1 MSEAFDLTKEFA
13 SCVFTEEKM
22 ERYVPSSEIVK
33 YRRCLETGESLSME
47 TADAIA
53 KGMKEWAIS
62 MGATHYCHWFQ
73 PMTGGTAEKHEGFI
87 SPVGRGRIIMDF
99 SGKELVK
106 GEPDASSFPS
116 GGLRATFE
124 ARGYSAWDPTSYAF
138 IVDGSLCIPT
148 VFFSY
153 SGESLDQ
160 KTPLLRSVMALNTQA
175 LRILR
180 LFGDKETR
188 SVSPMAGA
196 EQEYFLIDKE
206 LFNRR
211 EDLRICGRTLFG
223 AKPPKTQELND
234 HYFGSIKPRV
244 SAFMKDYEKEL
255 WKLGVLAKTKHNEVA
270 PSQHEMAPIYSDCN
284 SANDQNQL
292 TMNILRQ
299 VADRHNL
306 VCLLAEKPF
315 DGVNGSG
322 KHNNWSIVTDK
333 GKNLISPGK
342 TPSQNAQFLLFL
354 AAFVS
359 AVDEY
364 QDLLRCSVAYAGNDN
379 RLGGH
384 EAPPA
389 IISIFVGTELQGV
402 IDSIIQDRSY
412 DSAVPNPIRIG
423 IDSMPVIP
431 KDTTDRNR
439 TSPIAFTGNKFEFR
453 MPGSSQSIAEPNT
466 VLNTIMA
473 QKLCEYAN
481 ILEQTDAKNINNVLH
496 DLIKDE
502 FTKHSRII
510 FNGNGYDSSWV
521 EEARRRGLS
530 NYATTAEAMRHY
542 LDPKNIALMEG
553 NGVMS
558 ESEMRARKE
567 IYVEKYCNV
576 ISIEA
581 NTLKDMVRR
590 EIIPAVSAF
599 EGELCRT
606 ISYMKEAFTT
616 VQEVSDVERDTC
628 TSLMKCN
635 KKMVQLERQLESAL
649 AKASASGADDMSG
662 YFHDKVLSL
671 MEKIREVV
679 NEAEVLTPDRFWP
692 YPTYSQL
699 LFSE

>member
-1 MSEAFDLTKEFA
+1 MGELFDLTKEFA

-33 YRRCLETGESLSME
+33 YRRCLETGESLSMD

-160 KTPLLRSVMALNTQA
+160 KTPLLRSVRALNTQA

-180 LFGDKETR
+180 IFGDKETR

-196 EQEYFLIDKE
+196 EQEYFLIDKD
-206 LFNRR
+206 LFNER

-270 PSQHEMAPIYSDCN
+270 PSQHEMAPIFTDCN

-412 DSAVPNPIRIG
+412 DSAVMNPIRIG

-606 ISYMKEAFTT
+606 ISYMKEVFTT
-616 VQEVSDVERDTC
+616 VQVSDVERDTC

-649 AKASASGADDMSG
+649 AKASASGTDDMSG
-662 YFHDKVLSL
+662 YFHDKILSL

>member
-1 MSEAFDLTKEFA
+1 MGELFDLTKEFA

-33 YRRCLETGESLSME
+33 YRRCLETGESLSMD

-160 KTPLLRSVMALNTQA
+160 KTPLLRSTRALNRQA
-175 LRILR
+175 LRILKV
-180 LFGDKETR
+180 FGDKETL
-188 SVSPMAGA
+188 SVSSMAGA
-196 EQEYFLIDKE
+196 EQEYFLIDKD
-206 LFNRR
+206 LFNER
-211 EDLRICGRTLFG
+211 EDLRICGRTFFG

-244 SAFMKDYEKEL
+244 SAFMKDYEREL

-270 PSQHEMAPIYSDCN
+270 PSQHEMAPIFTDCN

-412 DSAVPNPIRIG
+412 DSAIMNPIRIG

-453 MPGSSQSIAEPNT
+453 MPGSSQSISAPNT

-616 VQEVSDVERDTC
+616 VQVYDVERDTC

-649 AKASASGADDMSG
+649 VKASATGADDMSG

>member
-1 MSEAFDLTKEFA
+1 MGELFDLTKEFA

-33 YRRCLETGESLSME
+33 YRRCLETGESLSMD

-148 VFFSY
+148 VIFSY

-160 KTPLLRSVMALNTQA
+160 KTPLLRSVRALNTQA

-196 EQEYFLIDKE
+196 EQEYFLIDKD
-206 LFNRR
+206 LFNER

-270 PSQHEMAPIYSDCN
+270 PSQHEMAPIFTDCN

-412 DSAVPNPIRIG
+412 DSAVMNPIRIG

-453 MPGSSQSIAEPNT
+453 MPGSSQSISAPNT

-616 VQEVSDVERDTC
+616 VQVSDVECDTC

-679 NEAEVLTPDRFWP
+679 NEAEVLTPDRYWP

>member
-13 SCVFTEEKM
+13 SYVFTEEKM
-22 ERYVPSSEIVK
+22 EKYVPSSEIVK
-33 YRRCLETGESLSME
+33 YRRCLETGESLSMD

-87 SPVGRGRIIMDF
+87 SPVGKGRIIMDF

-160 KTPLLRSVMALNTQA
+160 KTPLLRSTKALNRQA
-175 LRILR
+175 LRILKV
-180 LFGDKETR
+180 FGDKETT
-188 SVSPMAGA
+188 SVSSMAGA
-196 EQEYFLIDKE
+196 EQEYFLIDKD
-206 LFNRR
+206 LFNER

-244 SAFMKDYEKEL
+244 SEFMKDYEREL

-270 PSQHEMAPIYSDCN
+270 PSQHEMAPIFTDCN

-306 VCLLAEKPF
+306 VCLLSEKPF

-412 DSAVPNPIRIG
+412 DSAVMNPIRIG

-453 MPGSSQSIAEPNT
+453 MPGSSQSISAPNT

-481 ILEQTDAKNINNVLH
+481 ILEQTDPKNINSVLH

-510 FNGNGYDSSWV
+510 FNGNGYDSSW
-521 EEARRRGLS
+521 
-530 NYATTAEAMRHY
+530 
-542 LDPKNIALMEG
+542 
-553 NGVMS
+553 
-558 ESEMRARKE
+558 
-567 IYVEKYCNV
+567 
-576 ISIEA
+576 
-581 NTLKDMVRR
+581 
-590 EIIPAVSAF
+590 
-599 EGELCRT
+599 
-606 ISYMKEAFTT
+606 
-616 VQEVSDVERDTC
+616 
-628 TSLMKCN
+628 
-635 KKMVQLERQLESAL
+635 
-649 AKASASGADDMSG
+649 
-662 YFHDKVLSL
+662 
-671 MEKIREVV
+671 
-679 NEAEVLTPDRFWP
+679 
-692 YPTYSQL
+692 
-699 LFSE
+699 

>member
-1 MSEAFDLTKEFA
+1 MGELFDLTKEFA

-33 YRRCLETGESLSME
+33 YRRCLETGESLSMD

-160 KTPLLRSVMALNTQA
+160 KTPLLRSVRALNTQA

-196 EQEYFLIDKE
+196 EQEYFLIDKD
-206 LFNRR
+206 LFNER

-270 PSQHEMAPIYSDCN
+270 PSQHEMAPIFTDCN

-412 DSAVPNPIRIG
+412 DSAVMNPIRIG

-453 MPGSSQSIAEPNT
+453 MPGSSQSISAPNT

-530 NYATTAEAMRHY
+530 NFATTAEAMRHY

-616 VQEVSDVERDTC
+616 VQVSDVECDTC

-679 NEAEVLTPDRFWP
+679 NEAEVLTPDRYWP